1 MNTLLRCGNVRV
13 FVPILSALIL
23 GCATPGK
30 PTITGVG
37 VALGVEAQTLRI
49 MKVLPDTPAAR
60 AGLSPGLV
68 VQQIDGVATAGRR
81 LEDCVAMLRGP
92 AGTKAKLM
100 LIETAAGRTNTVELT
115 RERILLGARSPG
127 RCGSTLAR

>member
-1 MNTLLRCGNVRV
+1 MKKNIWTIVLPVT
-13 FVPILSALIL
+13 ILTI

-30 PTITGVG
+30 PPITGVG
-37 VALGVEAQTLRI
+37 VALGVEGQTLRI

-60 AGLSPGLV
+60 AGLSLGMV

-92 AGTKAKLM
+92 AGTKVKLE
-100 LIETAAGRTNTVELT
+100 LIETAASKTNTVELT
-115 RERILLGARSPG
+115 RERILSEACSPG
-127 RCGSTLAR
+127 RCGSS